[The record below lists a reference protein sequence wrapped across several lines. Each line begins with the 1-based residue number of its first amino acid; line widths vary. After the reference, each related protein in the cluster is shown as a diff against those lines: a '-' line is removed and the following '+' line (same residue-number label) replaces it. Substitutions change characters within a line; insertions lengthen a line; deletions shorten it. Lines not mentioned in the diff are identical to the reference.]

1 MSNPGAG
8 KHLHYGRSI
17 HLNDDNKG
25 YDSSVSSLTGG
36 DDNTTNPNERYIL
49 QSLEAK
55 GGDAA
60 RGKRK
65 TLSADHYQLVQQA
78 NKSKARI
85 HANELEL
92 KAEKQVKYELQARI
106 KELENELAVRK
117 EKTQKLK
124 LETWILTD
132 ARNIIVSGLKDGES
146 PRDIQLKLDWYETN

>member
-1 MSNPGAG
+1 M
-8 KHLHYGRSI
+8 
-17 HLNDDNKG
+17 NDDNKG